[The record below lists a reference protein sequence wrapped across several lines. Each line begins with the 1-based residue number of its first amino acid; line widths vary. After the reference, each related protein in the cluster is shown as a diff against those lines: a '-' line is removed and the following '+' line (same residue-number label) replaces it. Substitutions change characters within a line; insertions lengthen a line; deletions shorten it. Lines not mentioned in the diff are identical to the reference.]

1 VYDAVLRDPAFFR
14 FLLRIDQ
21 ELAAETRRA
30 GCPHCAGAL
39 HVSNFPRKPRG
50 CPAAVIEEYS
60 SRFSFTC
67 GRCEQR
73 ATAASVRFLG
83 RRVYVAAVL
92 MLASPPQGHA
102 ARQWCALLSIPQRT
116 LMRWRRWWT
125 EEFVRTRFWQAART
139 RFIPPVPLT
148 RIPHSLLERFKRGC
162 TAERLVQAL
171 RFLCPLSVPSM
182 IK

>member
-21 ELAAETRRA
+21 ELAAETRRG

-39 HVSNFPRKPRG
+39 HVSDFPRKPRG
-50 CPAAVIEEYS
+50 CPVAVIEEYS

-102 ARQWCALLSIPQRT
+102 AKQWCALLSIPRRT
-116 LMRWRRWWT
+116 LVRWRQWWT
-125 EEFVRTRFWQAART
+125 QDFVRTRFWQAARS
-139 RFIPPVPLT
+139 RFIPPVALTPL
-148 RIPHSLLERFKRGC
+148 PHSLLVRFKP
-162 TAERLVQAL
+162 ERPADQLAQAL
-171 RFLCPLSVPSM
+171 RFLAPLSVPSM